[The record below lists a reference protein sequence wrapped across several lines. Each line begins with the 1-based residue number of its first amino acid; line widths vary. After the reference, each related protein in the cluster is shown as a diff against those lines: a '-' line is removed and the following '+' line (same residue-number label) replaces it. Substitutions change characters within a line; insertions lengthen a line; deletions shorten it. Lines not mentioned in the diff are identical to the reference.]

1 MLVQK
6 YIIFINVVHTHYV
19 FLINSSADGHLGYF
33 LCFAIMNSTAI
44 WEYKCHF
51 DRLIPLPLDACLVG
65 GLLDHMVGFFFLIFG
80 GKFS

>member
-6 YIIFINVVHTHYV
+6 YIIFINVVHIHYV
-19 FLINSSADGHLGYF
+19 FLINSSANGHLGYF
-33 LCFAIMNSTAI
+33 LRYAIMNSTAI

-51 DRLIPLPLDACLVG
+51 DKLIPLPLDACLVG
-65 GLLDHMVGFFFLIFG
+65 GLLDHTVVLFLIFG